1 MRAAVAIWFSC
12 CVVMS
17 WPGSPGGVQVLEA
30 SVRPPAKS
38 TQPSCDWRPVV
49 ALRQPASVII
59 EQDTVAATIRGR
71 LLQASDAG
79 LVVET
84 AGAPTAIDR
93 RSTARIT
100 VMMPGAVRTSAGRGA
115 LIGAAVAMATVVLA
129 RSHSVQFDLLELSG
143 NMELGAAIGALTG
156 RGKPRGRVLYQC
168 DRNSS
173 PEFDLH
179 SWTSRDTR
187 ALAAADIMPASAE
200 ERYAARVRHPVAAR
214 LFLKPTSRFCS
225 CRGGVDRMSTRSA
238 R

>member
-30 SVRPPAKS
+30 SVHPPAKP
-38 TQPSCDWRPVV
+38 TQPSCDWMPVV
-49 ALRQPASVII
+49 AVRQPASVII
-59 EQDTVAATIRGR
+59 EQDTAAATIRGR

-84 AGAPTAIDR
+84 AGASTAIDR
-93 RSTARIT
+93 RSIVRIT
-100 VMMPGAVRTSAGRGA
+100 VMTGAVRTFAGRGA

-168 DRNSS
+168 DRSS
-173 PEFDLH
+173 
-179 SWTSRDTR
+179 
-187 ALAAADIMPASAE
+187 
-200 ERYAARVRHPVAAR
+200 
-214 LFLKPTSRFCS
+214 
-225 CRGGVDRMSTRSA
+225 
-238 R
+238 